1 MGLFHKE
8 LSDYKVMEKYKK
20 NLDDFYVFGETEK
33 YRLYLDKRLNQY
45 IMRQDKQNPKQVVK
59 LGWLRGE
66 KCVFHDRIFFINK
79 WSYTGRS
86 ENPLNYIDV
95 ETGNSGTMSVLS
107 NKGCWLAMH
116 WHCQDTV
123 NSLDIKDDKIVIDV
137 TRYKE
142 NAHDEKALSYLVY
155 ISYEKGKFKVHQ
167 ELSHKQAL
175 ELTQEI
181 YGERILSR
189 FILKSGERIDEL
201 FASFEK
207 EPRIIDYFNY
217 LWFLLFIAQKI
228 LEQKYSATFVQ
239 PIINSTINSIIDRS
253 NIIEQPQKGEAKEAF
268 IKCYWDLF
276 DDNTIDIYSEAGMH
290 ELVNLFQSDIEM
302 GKDFLGHLS
311 IFTDFSG
318 FIIHHTKDILN
329 DEIIIK

>member
-1 MGLFHKE
+1 MGLFKKE
-8 LSDYKVMEKYKK
+8 LRDYKVMEKYRKG
-20 NLDDFYVFGETEK
+20 LDDFYLFGETEK
-33 YRLYLDKRLNQY
+33 YNLYLDNGLNQY
-45 IMRQDKQNPKQVVK
+45 IMRQEKANPKNVVK
-59 LGWLRGE
+59 LGWLRGLV
-66 KCVFHDRIFFINK
+66 CVFHDRIFFINK
-79 WSYTGRS
+79 RSYTGRS
-86 ENPLNYIDV
+86 ENPLNYIDI
-95 ETGNSGTMSVLS
+95 ETGNSGTLSVLS

-123 NSLDIKDDKIVIDV
+123 NSLDIKDDKIVLEI

-142 NAHDEKALSYLVY
+142 DAHDEKELSYLVY
-155 ISYEKGKFKVHQ
+155 ISCEKGKFEIYQKFP
-167 ELSHKQAL
+167 HKQAL
-175 ELTQEI
+175 ELTQEL

-189 FILKSGERIDEL
+189 FILKSGENINEL

-228 LEQKYSATFVQ
+228 LEQKYPAAFVK
-239 PIINSTINSIIDRS
+239 PIINSTISGIIDCS
-253 NIIEQPQKGEAKEAF
+253 NIIEQPKKEEAKETF
-268 IKCYWDLF
+268 IKYYWDLF
-276 DDNTIDIYSEAGMH
+276 DDYSVDIYSETGMH